1 MEVAALQQPSHHI
14 NGLNA
19 NSNAMET
26 SMDID
31 MDIDL
36 ALPEPEDTK
45 TVSPNRQLVLLLT
58 GF

>member
-1 MEVAALQQPSHHI
+1 MEVAALQQPSHHV

-45 TVSPNRQLVLLLT
+45 TVSPNRQLVLC
-58 GF
+58 